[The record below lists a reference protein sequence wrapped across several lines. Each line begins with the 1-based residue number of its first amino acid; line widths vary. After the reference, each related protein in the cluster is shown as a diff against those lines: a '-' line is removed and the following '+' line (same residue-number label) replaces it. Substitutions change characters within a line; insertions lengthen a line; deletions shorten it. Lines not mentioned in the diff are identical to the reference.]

1 MDKESGARKQT
12 WPLGEAS
19 VVSYGPGLM
28 PDGYYRSAG
37 EERTVRVSS
46 KKRVQQ
52 LGSNFMSVPFDSENM
67 AIMYTFVCFT
77 AFVLCI
83 SLFLF
88 YFMFLEIHSLFY
100 FTKISVKDE
109 LRKKNQLISLF
120 QG

>member
-1 MDKESGARKQT
+1 MDKESSPRKQT

-19 VVSYGPGLM
+19 VVSCGQGLM
-28 PDGYYRSAG
+28 PDGYYPSAG
-37 EERTVRVSS
+37 EEQTLRISS

-52 LGSNFMSVPFDSENM
+52 LGSNFMSVPFDYENIS
-67 AIMYTFVCFT
+67 IMYIFVCFT
-77 AFVLCI
+77 AFILCT

-100 FTKISVKDE
+100 FTKILVKNG